1 MAECIG
7 TGWWAFVQ
15 WLAPIISSF
24 FPWPAIILL
33 ILALAP
39 VRRGLSN
46 FAIAFAELPRAVT
59 AIKMAGLKINLD
71 PGKAKELLSITS
83 EVVYADFERVID
95 REVEK
100 QKVWPKFEQVIEKG
114 LKPYI
119 DESLVP
125 TEADAPSTF
134 RVTLHMPDTLEA
146 ETLYQLID
154 YFPAGPFPNSKG
166 RRKSIR
172 FGAIGKAWRLESSD
186 YSPAVST
193 QRNDLIKDWG
203 MTGREAEAAGQGRQT
218 FLSVILRD
226 SSHVPLAIF
235 YMDAFPKSFLGQHPV
250 QAIADTIEK
259 ASGTAKLTAALVN
272 VRTKMVDQATRPK
285 VS

>member
-1 MAECIG
+1 MAQCIG
-7 TGWWAFVQ
+7 TGGWAFVQ
-15 WLAPIISSF
+15 WFASILASF
-24 FPWPAIILL
+24 APWPALILI
-33 ILALAP
+33 ILALP
-39 VRRGLSN
+39 SVRRGLSN
-46 FAIAFAELPRAVT
+46 FAIAFAEMPRAVT

-114 LKPYI
+114 LRPFI
-119 DESLVP
+119 DASLLP
-125 TEADAPSTF
+125 TEVDAPSPF

-172 FGAIGKAWRLESSD
+172 FGAIGKAWRMESSG

-203 MTGREAEAAGQGRQT
+203 MTGKEAEAAGQGRQT

-235 YMDAFPKSFLGQHPV
+235 YMDAIPKSFLGQHSA
-250 QAIADTIEK
+250 QEIAEAVEK
-259 ASGTAKLTAALVN
+259 ASGTAKLTSALVN
-272 VRTKMVDQATRPK
+272 VRTKMVDQAARPK

>member
-7 TGWWAFVQ
+7 TGWWAIVQ
-15 WLAPIISSF
+15 WVAPIISSF
-24 FPWPAIILL
+24 FPWPAL
-33 ILALAP
+33 ILAILVSPP
-39 VRRGLSN
+39 VRRSLSN

-100 QKVWPKFEQVIEKG
+100 QKIWSKFEQVIEKG
-114 LKPYI
+114 LRPFI
-119 DESLVP
+119 HTEVPRPDAESP
-125 TEADAPSTF
+125 FPF
-134 RVTLHMPDTLEA
+134 RVTLHMPDTLEP

-154 YFPAGPFPNSKG
+154 YYPAGPFPNSKG

-203 MTGREAEAAGQGRQT
+203 MTAKEAEAAGQGRQT

-226 SSHVPLAIF
+226 SSRVPLAIF
-235 YMDAFPKSFLGQHPV
+235 YMDAYPKGFLDQHSV
-250 QAIADTIEK
+250 QEIAGAIEK
-259 ASGTAKLTAALVN
+259 AAGTAKLTSALVN
-272 VRTKMVDQATRPK
+272 VRTKMVDQAARPK